1 MLKKNIRCWLGNI
14 KCWLG
19 MWDVEKKILDADV
32 GY

>member
-1 MLKKNIRCWLGNI
+1 MLTKYIRCWLGNI

-19 MWDVEKKILDADV
+19 MLDVEKKILDADV